1 MRRSALT
8 IALLLI
14 AACSKPETTP
24 VRRASLNRTGGTTF
38 EILPAEG
45 QQPYCLAYSVNRAG
59 LTRLLTMSQ
68 TNQSFECA
76 ANRPL
81 GGHAFKTPFNEGP
94 VRVYVFFSSQRLNA
108 GSVSEELLEAPD
120 RQALSVMS
128 MRLHGNVAL
137 EALDFAPEEDVAPS
151 LGRLIG
157 EDAGIVPDGGA
168 L

>member
-8 IALLLI
+8 VALLFI
-14 AACSKPETTP
+14 AACSKPETAA

-45 QQPYCLAYSVNRAG
+45 QQPYCLAYTVNRSG

-76 ANRPL
+76 GNRPV

-94 VRVYVFFSSQRLNA
+94 VRVYVFFSSQKLHA
-108 GSVSEELLEAPD
+108 GAVSEQLLESQD

-128 MRLHGNVAL
+128 MRLNGNVSL

-151 LGRLIG
+151 LGGLIG